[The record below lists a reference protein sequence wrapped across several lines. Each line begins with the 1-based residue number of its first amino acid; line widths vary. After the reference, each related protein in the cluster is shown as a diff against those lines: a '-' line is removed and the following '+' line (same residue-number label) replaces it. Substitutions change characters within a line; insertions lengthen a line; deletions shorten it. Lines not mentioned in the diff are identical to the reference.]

1 MLDFTMPELKERFR
15 STLKVLSDAHI
26 AEGTKPE
33 NLEHEL
39 GLDALVI
46 MKEWAH
52 ADFWFFL
59 QEMLG
64 VHGLNRRFHGEMAD
78 FMTGE
83 GDRKL
88 ILAPRGHLKS
98 TLCTVY
104 YALWR
109 ICRNPN
115 IRILIANY
123 KLALAQA
130 LLYQIR
136 NELLKSDAIK
146 NFYPSLIP
154 NMKEVKWNESQIT
167 VNRSANPK
175 EATIEVAGVGA
186 EITGRHYDLIICDDV
201 VGPENITTKDQID
214 KTLQWYNQLEFLL
227 DPGGNQIMV
236 GTRWHFD
243 DLYGHIQEH
252 LTPPFLIFKRGIW
265 DENGEPVWPEKFTKK
280 MILDLKERVE
290 KDPRQG
296 PAVFVSQYLNEVLDE
311 ATAVFKRQDLK
322 TYYPNDLPE
331 DLAIT
336 MTVDPAISDK
346 ESADFSAITVRGL
359 DYDGNWYLL
368 EAFAKRGLSPMD
380 LIEKIFEIYLKWKG
394 KGMEPDGVGIEY
406 VAYQKA
412 LQFILNDEMRKRNI
426 YMPMYELKNHRSS
439 KEFRIK
445 GALATRW
452 QLGTIKIPKEYQDNT
467 GELLDQ
473 MYRFPKCAHDDLV
486 DSLAMHDEMPVF
498 APHPRKRE
506 EKEEYPNSKLD
517 RYGYPTSRDEEFSQ
531 AGFFL

>member
-64 VHGLNRRFHGEMAD
+64 VQGLNRRFHGEMAD
-78 FMTGE
+78 FMTGQ

-296 PAVFVSQYLNEVLDE
+296 PAVFVSQYLNEVMDE
-311 ATAVFKRQDLK
+311 ATAVFKRQNLK
-322 TYYPNDLPE
+322 TYEPKDLPE

-359 DYDGNWYLL
+359 DYQGNWYLL
-368 EAFAKRGLSPMD
+368 EAFAQRGLAPMD
-380 LIEKIFEIYLKWKG
+380 LIEKVFETYLKWKAQG
-394 KGMEPDGVGIEY
+394 LEPDGVGIEY

-412 LQFILNDEMRKRNI
+412 LQFIINDEMRKRNI
-426 YMPMYELKNHRSS
+426 YMPMYELKNHRNS

-452 QLGTIKIPKEYQDNT
+452 QLGTIFIPKQYTDNT